1 MKLLRYIFLAAVSA
15 CLFSCTGKKVA
26 DTSVIP
32 LTLKIL
38 EDTTSYGYR
47 SVAAGRAGDSRGTI
61 AVIGAPEDA
70 LLLSEELISCD
81 LHDNISGTSRSDGL
95 PDFAGETFAEILDFA
110 NYPYG
115 GYLSL
120 GNSDFLKEVNLRNFL
135 SAVDTVCLQSPFD
148 STGTMFRQRA
158 KAVIFASSSASAYGQ
173 SDIDSLL
180 SAAGSPMAVITPVS
194 SMAGYVLARRKGPVN
209 MLVWGGAD
217 NVKADVYAPVLSG
230 ILAERGDGSRF
241 SVFAS
246 HSDSLD
252 AHRQVR
258 RALIGL
264 LDRYTES
271 GGAGKIDAILLDER
285 GVSYDEFISAVAE
298 LQSTDEDNLL
308 QYRNMLSE
316 DLVCVSAARA
326 IADECNAWLRKY
338 NAFTHRVAYPDLK
351 FYITYPSV
359 NLPEDV
365 YDVDGGFSFA
375 YKYSRK
381 TSAGQPDFS
390 LVELRDRY
398 FPESMAEFMQ
408 SRAPKSYSIYVR

>member
-15 CLFSCTGKKVA
+15 CLFSCVGKKEA
-26 DTSVIP
+26 DSQMIP

-38 EDTTSYGYR
+38 RDTASYDYR
-47 SVAAGRAGDSRGTI
+47 SISACRAGDNRGTI
-61 AVIGAPEDA
+61 AVVGAPEDV

-81 LHDNISGTSRSDGL
+81 LYDNISGVSRSDGL

-110 NYPYG
+110 NYPYD

-120 GNSDFLKEVNLRNFL
+120 GNSDFLKEVNVRNFL

-148 STGTMFRQRA
+148 STGTIFRQRS
-158 KAVIFASSSASAYGQ
+158 KVVIFASSSSSAYGRR
-173 SDIDSLL
+173 DIDSLL
-180 SAAGSPMAVITPVS
+180 SAAGSPVAVITPVS
-194 SMAGYVLARRKGPVN
+194 SMAAYVMARRKGSVN

-217 NVKADVYAPVLSG
+217 NVASNVYSPVLSPMLDG
-230 ILAERGDGSRF
+230 RGDGSRF

-246 HSDSLD
+246 RRDSLD

-258 RALIGL
+258 REL
-264 LDRYTES
+264 LDILNRYAES
-271 GGAGKIDAILLDER
+271 GSGGKIDAILLDER
-285 GVSYDEFISAVAE
+285 RVSYAEFISAVKE

-316 DLVCVSAARA
+316 NLVCVSAARA
-326 IADECNAWLRKY
+326 IAEQCNVYLRKH
-338 NAFTHRVAYPDLK
+338 NAFTHRVAYPDLR

-359 NLPEDV
+359 NLPEEV

-381 TSAGQPDFS
+381 TSAGRPDFS

-398 FPESMAEFMQ
+398 FPESMAEFMK